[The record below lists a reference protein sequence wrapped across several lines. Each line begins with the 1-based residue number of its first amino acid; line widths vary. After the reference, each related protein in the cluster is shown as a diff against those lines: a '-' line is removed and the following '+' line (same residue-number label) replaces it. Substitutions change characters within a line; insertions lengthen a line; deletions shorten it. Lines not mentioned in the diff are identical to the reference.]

1 MKNTSKYI
9 SFICFFSLLFLTSC
23 EDTDNEANVV
33 VERFDITK
41 IEVKSTGSAD
51 QSQPEIIRFVSDTK
65 GVVVNSMQKTLDFFT
80 ISGTGITMTNEQ
92 VQLTDSEDADAS
104 SVDVSVDETI
114 IAAVVTKGAC
124 ARGELYLVDVATNTK
139 NGPYE
144 LGYNPDAVDISADN
158 KYVVVVNEFDYDDA
172 IDGSCDAVN
181 YPGVTIYDISAGLG
195 NAVLVKDMKITHRG
209 TNNDLAEPEGVKIAP
224 DGETVF
230 MTLQESNEIGWFS
243 LSNPSMI
250 PDTLQYRATLVDGHK
265 ADGIYVSDDQSFI
278 CTAGEI
284 GGQIGIIML
293 DGENGTP
300 GTQYYANLSED
311 LPATWDWNDEPK
323 GIEPEEITVV
333 EKDGKVF
340 VLTTLQDP
348 SAVVVY
354 NITNPA
360 NPVYD
365 SGAITELND
374 YTQEDNGEST
384 GEAEG
389 LHYRNGFVLVANTK
403 DPSVALFKASW
414 VD

>member
-1 MKNTSKYI
+1 MQM
-9 SFICFFSLLFLTSC
+9 LL
-23 EDTDNEANVV
+23 
-33 VERFDITK
+33 
-41 IEVKSTGSAD
+41 
-51 QSQPEIIRFVSDTK
+51 
-65 GVVVNSMQKTLDFFT
+65 
-80 ISGTGITMTNEQ
+80 
-92 VQLTDSEDADAS
+92 QLI
-104 SVDVSVDETI
+104 SVDETI
-114 IAAVVTKGAC
+114 IAAVTKG

-195 NAVLVKDMKITHRG
+195 SAVLVKDMKITHRG

-224 DGETVF
+224 DMVKKSKVF

-243 LSNPSMI
+243 LSDPSMI
-250 PDTLQYRATLVDGHK
+250 PDTLQYRATLINGHK

-333 EKDGKVF
+333 EKDGKIF

-354 NITNPA
+354 NIIDPA

-374 YTQEDNGEST
+374 YF
-384 GEAEG
+384 
-389 LHYRNGFVLVANTK
+389 RRK
-403 DPSVALFKASW
+403 W
-414 VD
+414 

>member
-1 MKNTSKYI
+1 MNNRLSELFFTSA
-9 SFICFFSLLFLTSC
+9 FLLIFLTSC
-23 EDTDNEANVV
+23 EDTDNEANVII
-33 VERFDITK
+33 ERFDITK
-41 IEVKSTGSAD
+41 IEVKSMGSAD

-65 GVVVNSMQKTLDFFT
+65 GVVVNSKQKTLDFFT

-92 VQLTDSEDADAS
+92 IQLTDSDDADAS
-104 SVDVSVDETI
+104 SVDVSEDETI

-124 ARGELYLVDVATNTK
+124 LRGELYLIDVATNTK
-139 NGPYE
+139 LGPYE
-144 LGYNPDAVDISADN
+144 LGYNPDAVDISANN

-172 IDGSCDAVN
+172 IDGSCDTVN
-181 YPGVTIYDISAGLG
+181 YPGVTIYDISGGLE

-250 PDTLQYRATLVDGHK
+250 PDTLQDKVTLVEGHK
-265 ADGIYVSDDQSFI
+265 ADGLYVSDDQSFI

-284 GGQIGIIML
+284 GGQIGVIML

-300 GTQYYANLSED
+300 GTQYYTNLSED
-311 LPATWDWNDEPK
+311 LPATWDWDDEPK

-333 EKDGKVF
+333 EKDNKIF

-354 NITNPA
+354 NITNLS

-374 YTQEDNGEST
+374 YTQEENGESV

-389 LHYRNGFVLVANTK
+389 LHYRNGFVIVANTT
-403 DPSVALFKASW
+403 DPSIALLKASW